1 MTDGDRR
8 IKSNIGL
15 INQRYVF
22 ALIGNG
28 QKLEVFSNYD
38 RFRHSTPF
46 LPSRRRSGTGSRPA
60 STCWR
65 TGPNDSGQGLGKG
78 FPEPEAW
85 TLEVSHAIPHRN
97 GAPGYTP
104 CPRKAKRR
112 SISTT
117 CPSSTTTKTSL
128 HLMKSTK
135 KLIPLGLPALFLLL
149 APSYQSQAADWPI
162 WGRTGPATWYLP
174 RAA

>member
-15 INQRYVF
+15 INQRYG
-22 ALIGNG
+22 LLSLEMD
-28 QKLEVFSNYD
+28 KSLEVFSNYD

-46 LPSRRRSGTGSRPA
+46 TVKTKVLATGSKTRVDLLADGTGMIPKAWEKDSPSRRLGRSRYPTPYP
-60 STCWR
+60 TE
-65 TGPNDSGQGLGKG
+65 T
-78 FPEPEAW
+78 E
-85 TLEVSHAIPHRN
+85 HR
-97 GAPGYTP
+97 AYTP

-128 HLMKSTK
+128 HLMKITK
-135 KLIPLGLPALFLLL
+135 KFIPHPACR
-149 APSYQSQAADWPI
+149 P
-162 WGRTGPATWYLP
+162 
-174 RAA
+174 